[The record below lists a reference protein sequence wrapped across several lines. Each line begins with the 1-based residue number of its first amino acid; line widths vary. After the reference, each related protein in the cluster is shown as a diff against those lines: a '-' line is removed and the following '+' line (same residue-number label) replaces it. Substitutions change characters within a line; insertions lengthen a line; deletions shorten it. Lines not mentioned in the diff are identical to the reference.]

1 MLRCVCDTH
10 KLPLAQT
17 WAPCAQQG
25 KGGCRHSDENYTHC
39 VSTLDSACYVA
50 EEEVAGFHEACSE
63 YHLLKGEGIAGKAF
77 LTNQPCFSADITEFS
92 KTEYPLAHHARVFNL
107 HAAVA
112 IRLRS
117 TYTGTAD
124 FVLEFFLPISCK
136 EAKDQRQMLD
146 SLSSVVERTCQSL
159 RVVTEQELAR
169 ETSARETGS
178 ILSGRSDDGKRARLG
193 DFPSKEAPSSWIT
206 QMIDPQHK
214 GKGVA
219 VALGYEKEEPG
230 EFNMT
235 TQWDKSGAEFRHAP
249 AFLERDQHHQQDSGS
264 KDGGGSFFF
273 TSEPLPA
280 GAKTN
285 TEKRRTKT
293 EKTISLQV
301 LRQYF
306 AGSLK
311 DAAKNIGGMNY

>member
-17 WAPCAQQG
+17 WAPCVQQG

-63 YHLLKGEGIAGKAF
+63 HHLLKGEGIAGKAF
-77 LTNQPCFSADITEFS
+77 MTNQPCFSEDITQFC
-92 KTEYPLAHHARVFNL
+92 KTEYPLSHHARVFDL

-124 FVLEFFLPISCK
+124 FVLEFFLPRNCK
-136 EAKDQRQMLD
+136 EAEDQRQMLD

-159 RVVTEQELAR
+159 RVVTDEELAR
-169 ETSARETGS
+169 ETPARETA
-178 ILSGRSDDGKRARLG
+178 RSADGKHLKLD
-193 DFPSKEAPSSWIT
+193 DFPSKAQSPSSWIT
-206 QMIDPQHK
+206 QMMDPQQK
-214 GKGVA
+214 GKGVP
-219 VALGYEKEEPG
+219 VALGYEKEEPR
-230 EFNMT
+230 EFNVT
-235 TQWDKSGAEFRHAP
+235 NQWDN
-249 AFLERDQHHQQDSGS
+249 QQDSEH
-264 KDGGGSFFF
+264 KDGSGNFYF
-273 TSEPLPA
+273 TSGPLPA

-285 TEKRRTKT
+285 AEKRRTKT
-293 EKTISLQV
+293 EKSISLQV

-311 DAAKNIGGMNY
+311 DAAKNIGGISYLQ